1 MPHPNPMPM
10 PAKIPPGKEH
20 EYELDERTGEMV
32 HKGYGTDPEMKG
44 TVLPTAGRYQDAGG
58 ACPSIKDSFD
68 AYSLDIEQNVVD
80 TTEGHAVIERVTRG
94 EMVKRQRGQRVKQA
108 AAARPTPP
116 VTMNPIV
123 QQVIAGAEARGLM
136 GTTKKA
142 KKAKKTAKRRTK
154 RAAPVEE
161 APQDDMQEKLQEQE
175 APPAWTPAMVR
186 ISGPFGVVTQPFSGI
201 FRDGM
206 CLVLLTDNTAGGPK
220 YELPPIEDDPLMLKI
235 GWENQTVEAVWA
247 GIQFTLPNGSVT
259 FTVLLIPEDT
269 QDEQG
274 LESPSGPQLL

>member
-1 MPHPNPMPM
+1 M
-10 PAKIPPGKEH
+10 PAKIPAGKEG
-20 EYELDERTGEMV
+20 EYEMDERTGEMAHV
-32 HKGYGTDPEMKG
+32 GYGTDPEMKG
-44 TVLPTAGRYQDAGG
+44 TVLPTARMYQDSGG
-58 ACPSIKDSFD
+58 ACPSIKGSFD
-68 AYSLDIEQNVVD
+68 ANSLNIQQNIVD
-80 TTEGHAVIERVTRG
+80 TTDGHEVIERVTRG
-94 EMVKRQRGQRVKQA
+94 EMVQRQRGQRVKQA
-108 AAARPTPP
+108 AAARPVPP

-123 QQVIAGAEARGLM
+123 QQVIASAEARGLM

-154 RAAPVEE
+154 RAPAAE
-161 APQDDMQEKLQEQE
+161 ATPQDDLPEKLQEQD

-206 CLVLLTDNTAGGPK
+206 CLVLLTDNSAGGPK
-220 YELPPIEDDPLMLKI
+220 YELPPITDDPIMLQI
-235 GWENQTVEAVWA
+235 GWENQSVEALWA

-269 QDEQG
+269 QNEQG
-274 LESPSGPQLL
+274 LEGQSGPQFL